1 MFVYFIADMS
11 ENYEYL
17 PNSYVMEKHLK
28 NEALPDFH
36 LETRLKLV
44 EKQLSQYE
52 KMFDSQTKQI
62 IRLEENVNDLKQL
75 LSGKSFMRSLSSEN
89 SEPGCFQ

>member
-11 ENYEYL
+11 ENCEYL

-28 NEALPDFH
+28 NEVLLDFH

>member
-1 MFVYFIADMS
+1 MS
-11 ENYEYL
+11 ENCEYL

-28 NEALPDFH
+28 NEVLPDFH